1 MYGILKQHFYPS
13 KCINLIVLFKVAIL
27 RLPVCTGDG
36 ALVWDVLAT
45 PQLESLCILNYAI
58 LNLFE
63 GRNASSFERVPGSI

>member
-1 MYGILKQHFYPS
+1 MYGILKQYFYPS

-27 RLPVCTGDG
+27 GPPVSTGDG

-63 GRNASSFERVPGSI
+63 GRNASSFESVPGSI